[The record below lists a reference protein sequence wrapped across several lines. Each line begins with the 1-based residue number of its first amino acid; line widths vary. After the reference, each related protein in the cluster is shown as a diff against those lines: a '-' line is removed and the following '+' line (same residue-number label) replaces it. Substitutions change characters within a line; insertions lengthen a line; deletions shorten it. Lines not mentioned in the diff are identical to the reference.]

1 MTASRLAERRVIKGK
16 WPRSWLPGCQA
27 QGSRQLGGAGSL
39 SRRGTQGSRQRA
51 LFLPGTVAITR
62 ELWLRSK
69 VDSRTGSKVE
79 SARIRRGPSAPWPR
93 GRFQAEHLNYGK
105 LWGGLLRGGPS
116 GRAGHPLSQAPAPP
130 TGGCSGSRSQSVK
143 WHQGC
148 PDQERNELLL
158 LHFSHFI

>member
-39 SRRGTQGSRQRA
+39 SRRGTQGSRQGA

-69 VDSRTGSKVE
+69 VDSGTGSKVE

-93 GRFQAEHLNYGK
+93 GRFQAEHLNYGMGWALAGRSFGEGRTPTVTSTSSHHRRL
-105 LWGGLLRGGPS
+105 LWKQQPKCKVVPGLPRP
-116 GRAGHPLSQAPAPP
+116 RA
-130 TGGCSGSRSQSVK
+130 
-143 WHQGC
+143 
-148 PDQERNELLL
+148 E
-158 LHFSHFI
+158 